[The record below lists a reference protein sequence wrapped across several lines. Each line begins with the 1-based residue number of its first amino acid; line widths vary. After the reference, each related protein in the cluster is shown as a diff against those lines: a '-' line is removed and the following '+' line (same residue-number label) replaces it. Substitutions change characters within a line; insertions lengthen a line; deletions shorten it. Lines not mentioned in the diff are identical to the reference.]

1 MVTKVY
7 IYVQREVRPGIL
19 IADKE
24 KATWTLTT
32 DPSILPLQ
40 SSEKMLNQIENLS
53 TNNAGAQT
61 LAPGFGKS
69 SNNSEDVLQVWR
81 SLGAVYRSVRALDY
95 SYSSERIAHDNC
107 QI

>member
-1 MVTKVY
+1 
-7 IYVQREVRPGIL
+7 
-19 IADKE
+19 
-24 KATWTLTT
+24 
-32 DPSILPLQ
+32 
-40 SSEKMLNQIENLS
+40 MLNQIENLS

-69 SNNSEDVLQVWR
+69 SNNSEHVWR

-95 SYSSERIAHDNC
+95 SPSSERIAHDNC